1 MAEESAQTVL
11 SVLFSHI
18 LPLVPGMAERLEAGA
33 SLLDLG
39 CGRGRALLMLAERF
53 PKSTLSGLSTCR
65 RTRSRTRRQQ
75 AAERGLDNVR
85 FEQRD
90 LSTFDVDAEPE
101 AFAYVTTF
109 DAVHDQARPLALLK
123 GIRRSLEPDGTYL
136 MQDIQG
142 SSHVH
147 ENIDHPGGPLLY
159 MISCM
164 HCMTVSLAQGGDG
177 PRSDV
182 G

>member
-18 LPLVPGMAERLEAGA
+18 LPLVPGMAERLEEGA

-39 CGRGRALLMLAERF
+39 CGRGRALLHARGALPEEHV
-53 PKSTLSGLSTCR
+53 PGLR
-65 RTRSRTRRQQ
+65 PVARTRSRSRREQ

-101 AFAYVTTF
+101 ASPT
-109 DAVHDQARPLALLK
+109 
-123 GIRRSLEPDGTYL
+123 
-136 MQDIQG
+136 
-142 SSHVH
+142 
-147 ENIDHPGGPLLY
+147 
-159 MISCM
+159 
-164 HCMTVSLAQGGDG
+164 
-177 PRSDV
+177 
-182 G
+182 